1 MKLRAFAAA
10 WTVFTALV
18 APAML
23 VAQEAAPEQAPA
35 EQPAADPAPAEEAKP
50 EQKPKPK
57 EEAEAPAPAEDPA
70 PAAQP
75 APAPQPAQASDP
87 EPQPEPAA
95 PAAPTADQEPAGRK
109 PVARTAADASVTI
122 KDFAFSPS
130 SVTIGVGDTVTWT
143 NQDSTQH
150 TATGD
155 NFDTGLLDKGRSGSH
170 TFDSAG
176 TFSYICTP
184 HPYMK
189 AKVTVTG
196 ESDSGSDGDSG
207 SDSTAGQED
216 LGSSAPSGDSADT
229 SDGDELPN
237 SGLDAWALALLGTG
251 FLSLGVA
258 VRRRA
263 A

>member
-10 WTVFTALV
+10 WTVFTALA

-50 EQKPKPK
+50 NQKPKPK
-57 EEAEAPAPAEDPA
+57 EEAEAPAPAEEPA

-75 APAPQPAQASDP
+75 APAPQPRSRAPA
-87 EPQPEPAA
+87 PQPEPAA
-95 PAAPTADQEPAGRK
+95 PAAPAADQEPAARK
-109 PVARTAADASVTI
+109 PVARTAAGCKRDDQGLRLLADRRSRS
-122 KDFAFSPS
+122 D
-130 SVTIGVGDTVTWT
+130 VGDTVTWT

-155 NFDTGLLDKGRSGSH
+155 DFDTGLLGKGQSGSH

-189 AKVTVTG
+189 AKVTVVG
-196 ESDSGSDGDSG
+196 ESDSGSDDSG
-207 SDSTAGQED
+207 SGSTAGQED